1 MIEMIYTYIK
11 EELYTVV
18 VVVVK
23 DSYAPLL
30 HSLVHLHS
38 FSTVVHLPNFYN
50 IVASPAFIYYVK

>member
-1 MIEMIYTYIK
+1 MIEMIYTYIG
-11 EELYTVV
+11 EELYTV

-30 HSLVHLHS
+30 QSLVY
-38 FSTVVHLPNFYN
+38 STLVLVCTFTQLYY

>member
-1 MIEMIYTYIK
+1 MIEMIYTYIG

-30 HSLVHLHS
+30 HSLVY
-38 FSTVVHLPNFYN
+38 STLVLVCTFTQLYN